1 MGRFE
6 IESSREAAKQYKK
19 LPKEY
24 KSLVG
29 VALSRLSEGL
39 GLDLKPVEGE
49 KDVYRIR
56 VGKYRML
63 FTKSDRTV
71 LVFKIS
77 PRGDVY
83 KR

>member
-6 IESSREAAKQYKK
+6 IKFSREAAKQYKK

-24 KSLVG
+24 KSLVEI
-29 VALSRLSEGL
+29 ALFRLSEGL
-39 GLDLKPVEGE
+39 ELDLKPVEGE

-56 VGKYRML
+56 VGKYRVL
-63 FTKSDRTV
+63 FIKFNKTV
-71 LVFKIS
+71 LAFKIS

>member
-1 MGRFE
+1 LGRFE
-6 IESSREAAKQYKK
+6 IKFSREAAKQYKK

-24 KSLVG
+24 KSLVDI
-29 VALSRLSEGL
+29 ALFRLSEGL
-39 GLDLKPVEGE
+39 ELDLKPVEGE

-56 VGKYRML
+56 VGKYRVL
-63 FTKSDRTV
+63 FIKFNKTV
-71 LVFKIS
+71 LVFKMS

>member
-6 IESSREAAKQYKK
+6 IKFSREAAKQYKK

-24 KSLVG
+24 KSLVEI
-29 VALSRLSEGL
+29 ALFRLSEGL
-39 GLDLKPVEGE
+39 ELDLKPVEGE

-56 VGKYRML
+56 LGKYRVL
-63 FTKSDRTV
+63 FIKFNKTV
-71 LVFKIS
+71 LVFRIS
-77 PRGDVY
+77 SRGDVY

>member
-6 IESSREAAKQYKK
+6 IKFSREAAKQYKK

-24 KSLVG
+24 KSLVEI
-29 VALSRLSEGL
+29 ALFRLSEGL
-39 GLDLKPVEGE
+39 ELDLKPVEGE

-56 VGKYRML
+56 VGKYRVL
-63 FTKSDRTV
+63 FRKFNKTV
-71 LVFKIS
+71 LVFRIS

-83 KR
+83 K